1 MNGSSVVEEFCVIV
15 MSIGLKMGTVCLE
28 KHQKIWEDS
37 AKKTIIDIQNALD
50 GIDADVQHVGSTS
63 VKSIKAKPIIDI
75 AVGVSCFES
84 VSERNDK
91 LKEACIFPVSWGF
104 DDHPEELLYV
114 KGDFEKDTR
123 THHIHVVLKNSKE
136 WKNYLNFRDY
146 LNATPSA
153 AREYEAV
160 KEKLEAMY
168 SDNREKYTAGKS
180 EIIAKLLEEAEK
192 WGKNTCRAMRADM
205 GEKVS
210 RDQDRDLSLCSAIVE
225 VDETNIFDAA
235 KVHSVSWQES
245 HRAFCKADFVALHT
259 PERQREY
266 LLGKLKTGYKLYML
280 LDAEPAGIVSVKES
294 LIEDLYVLPEKQN
307 KGYGSALLEFACA
320 KCTGTPTLWILENN
334 ENAARLYRRMGFAE
348 TGRRNVVV
356 NGLDEIEFAI
366 PL

>member
-1 MNGSSVVEEFCVIV
+1 
-15 MSIGLKMGTVCLE
+15 MSIGLKRGTVCIE
-28 KHQKIWEDS
+28 EHQKTWEDS
-37 AKKTIIDIQNALD
+37 AEQTIADIQNALD

-63 VKSIKAKPIIDI
+63 IKSIKAKPIIDI
-75 AVGVSCFES
+75 AVGVPDFES
-84 VSERNDK
+84 VSARNDK
-91 LKEACIFPVSWGF
+91 LKKACIFPASWGF

-123 THHIHVVLKNSKE
+123 THHIHVVLKTSKE

-146 LNATPSA
+146 LNATPNA

-168 SDNREKYTAGKS
+168 PDNREKYTAGKS

-192 WGKNTCRAMRADM
+192 WREVTRAGMRTNSCGATRAGM
-205 GEKVS
+205 
-210 RDQDRDLSLCSAIVE
+210 RQDSSQEVRRFPIVE

-235 KVHSVSWQES
+235 KIHSVSWQAS

-266 LLGKLKTGYKLYML
+266 LLGKLQTGYKLYML
-280 LDAEPAGIVSVKES
+280 LDAEPVGIVSVKES

-320 KCTGTPTLWILENN
+320 KCAGTPTLWILENN
-334 ENAARLYRRMGFAE
+334 VNVARLYRRKGFTE
-348 TGRRNVVV
+348 TGRKNVVT
-356 NGLDEIEFAI
+356 NGLDEIEFAKTI
-366 PL
+366 

>member
-1 MNGSSVVEEFCVIV
+1 
-15 MSIGLKMGTVCLE
+15 MSIGLKRGTVCLE
-28 KHQKIWEDS
+28 EHQKAWEDS
-37 AKKTIIDIQNALD
+37 AKKTIADIRNALD

-63 VKSIKAKPIIDI
+63 IKSIKAKPIIDI
-75 AVGVSCFES
+75 AVGVPDFES
-84 VSERNDK
+84 VSARNDK
-91 LKEACIFPVSWGF
+91 LKEACIFPAIWNF

-123 THHIHVVLKNSKE
+123 THHIHVILKTSKE
-136 WKNYLNFRDY
+136 WRNYLNFRDY
-146 LNATPSA
+146 LNAMPSA

-168 SDNREKYTAGKS
+168 PDNREKYTAGKS

-192 WGKNTCRAMRADM
+192 WREN
-205 GEKVS
+205 S
-210 RDQDRDLSLCSAIVE
+210 CSATRAGMSQEVSQEVRRFPIVE

-245 HRAFCKADFVALHT
+245 HRAFCKAEFVALHT

-266 LLGKLKTGYKLYML
+266 LLSKLKNDYKLYML
-280 LDAEPAGIVSVKES
+280 LDAEPVGIVSVKES

-320 KCTGTPTLWILENN
+320 KCAGTPTLWILENN
-334 ENAARLYRRMGFAE
+334 VNAARLYRRMGFTE
-348 TGRRNVVV
+348 TGRRNVVTT
-356 NGLDEIEFAI
+356 GLDEIEFARQ
-366 PL
+366 